1 MANAVL
7 LNNIDHKDLRVD
19 LRRVRSLG
27 DDVMFTPTFPG
38 EFRNLQAHYPV
49 VFAKTP
55 SGTSFQP
62 VALFG
67 LREGQNLFLGPDGW
81 DATYVP
87 LAIERQ
93 PFLIGQANGEPMI
106 HIDLD
111 HPRAGVASGELL
123 FLEHGGTTDT
133 LERVSS
139 VLLALH
145 EGFQAVPAFVALL
158 VELDLLESFVLDIEL
173 NDGSRNRL
181 AGFYTI
187 NEDRLAQLD
196 VAGLERLH
204 RAGCLEAIYMAM
216 ASLSNLRALIERVN
230 RLDVAD
236 R

>member
-7 LNNIDHKDLRVD
+7 LNNIDHLDLRVD
-19 LRRVRSLG
+19 MRRLRGLG
-27 DDVMFTPTFPG
+27 DEVMFAPTFPG
-38 EFRNLQAHYPV
+38 EFRNLQAHYPI

-55 SGTSFQP
+55 DGTSFQP

-67 LREGQNLFLGPDGW
+67 FREGQNLFLDTGAW
-81 DATYVP
+81 DATYLP

-93 PFLIGQANGEPMI
+93 PFLIGMADGEPVI

-111 HPRAGVASGELL
+111 SPRVGVESGEPL
-123 FLEHGGTTDT
+123 FREHGGTTDL

-139 VLLALH
+139 VLLTLH
-145 EGFQAVPAFVALL
+145 EGFKATPAFVAML

-173 NDGSRNRL
+173 PDGSQHRM

-187 NEDRLAQLD
+187 NEDRLAKLD
-196 VAGLERLH
+196 AAALERLH
-204 RAGCLEAIYMAM
+204 RAGHLQAVYMAV
-216 ASLSNLRALIERVN
+216 ASLSNFRALIERVN
-230 RLDVAD
+230 QVDAAD